1 LGESE
6 LKRRILT
13 SLIIGSLILPGVFG
27 PKILLLILTLFW
39 IFMALRELLHIFHLK
54 GRDLNPILMVF
65 LTLLLPISFYL
76 HLPIIFI
83 ITGVIFV
90 ITIYSLSSPTSSI
103 SLFSLSL
110 FGIFYLGWLPSHLI
124 LLKNLNISVWY
135 IFFPFAL
142 TWINDTAAY
151 GIGVW
156 IGKHKLFRKVSPKKS
171 IEGTIGG
178 ICFSIGSAIGYARL
192 FSLKGSPWIYLWVGF
207 SLSLI
212 ALLGD
217 LLESSLKREVGLK
230 DSSRL
235 LPGHGGFLDRIDSL
249 LFTIPLFYYLLKY
262 LIL

>member
-1 LGESE
+1 MGKSE

-13 SLIIGSLILPGVFG
+13 SLIIGGLILPGVFG
-27 PKILLLILTLFW
+27 PKFLLLILTLFW

-54 GRDLNPILMVF
+54 GINLNLFLITI
-65 LTLLLPISFYL
+65 LTLAFPISFYF
-76 HLPIIFI
+76 HFPIIFI
-83 ITGVIFV
+83 ITGAIVI
-90 ITIYSLSSPTSSI
+90 ITLCSLFSHTSSI

-124 LLKNLNISVWY
+124 LLKNLNLSVWY

-151 GIGVW
+151 GIGAW
-156 IGKHKLFRKVSPKKS
+156 IGKHKLSPRISPKKS
-171 IEGTIGG
+171 IEGTIGSV
-178 ICFSIGSAIGYARL
+178 IFSIGSAIGYARL
-192 FSLKGSPWIYLWVGF
+192 FSLRGSLWIYFWVGF

-230 DSSRL
+230 DSSKL

-249 LFTIPLFYYLLKY
+249 LFTIPLFYYFLKY